1 MVQDYQTSYIYSE
14 VQSMVQEERK
24 GDLKNLFHLLNGIPG
39 ALDLLLD
46 RFEER
51 IKSQGVFECERERE
65 CVCVSLYVC
74 ACERERDSL

>member
-1 MVQDYQTSYIYSE
+1 MQDYQTSYIYSE

-51 IKSQGVFECERERE
+51 IKSQGVFVRERERE
-65 CVCVSLYVC
+65 SVMCVNSL
-74 ACERERDSL
+74 